1 LSNDQDTEIAR
12 RGIVNEVVE
21 AEAILKASAKKV
33 AQSELQLKQANKA
46 YTLALAKFDSGVITN
61 LELIEGSTAV
71 SESRLQLLKAK
82 IDYTGSLYKLK
93 SAVGER
99 LY

>member
-1 LSNDQDTEIAR
+1 M
-12 RGIVNEVVE
+12 
-21 AEAILKASAKKV
+21 
-33 AQSELQLKQANKA
+33 AQSELQLKQAVQA
-46 YTLALAKFDSGVITN
+46 YALAQAKFDAGVITN

-71 SESRLQLLKAK
+71 SESRLQLLKSK

-93 SAVGER
+93 SAIGER